1 MKGISFLNYSDDSF
15 APSSSRLTL
24 DCCSAIIR
32 LNLVYKEA
40 EKMESA
46 LTYLDTYVLQQD
58 MRIRLPKSILAN
70 LNVEKGTTKFDIYLD
85 VKSKELIFRVHRE
98 EE

>member
-1 MKGISFLNYSDDSF
+1 MT
-15 APSSSRLTL
+15 PSLQVSSRLTI
-24 DCCSAIIR
+24 DCYSAIIR

-40 EKMESA
+40 KKMESS
-46 LTYLDTYVLQQD
+46 LTYLDTYILQQD